1 MIDEIQKMEDNKTP
15 KGRIDLIG
23 CGRLGLR
30 VGINLMQVH
39 RGGPKVIGAF
49 DGQKIDGGDVIF
61 TMLGAENGQN
71 KTDFV
76 KKLCT
81 HDEKFREIKS
91 FPEYI
96 SEDNLDLIEG
106 DVVVIMVAGGNTIET
121 ASNIIKHAHKR
132 GAKTIGTA
140 GIFGFGDEN
149 IEVKDISEFDNT
161 NPAVEEL
168 RAQGITKDHLIVTTN
183 KFIRDNEPITPYT
196 LDEIAKVLTINALKQ
211 LRDKN
216 D

>member
-183 KFIRDNEPITPYT
+183 KFIRDNGPITPYT

>member
-39 RGGPKVIGAF
+39 RGGPKFIGAF

>member
-49 DGQKIDGGDVIF
+49 DGQKIDGRDVIF

>member
-1 MIDEIQKMEDNKTP
+1 
-15 KGRIDLIG
+15 
-23 CGRLGLR
+23 
-30 VGINLMQVH
+30 
-39 RGGPKVIGAF
+39 
-49 DGQKIDGGDVIF
+49 
-61 TMLGAENGQN
+61 MLGAENGQN

>member
-196 LDEIAKVLTINALKQ
+196 LD
-211 LRDKN
+211 
-216 D
+216 

>member
-1 MIDEIQKMEDNKTP
+1 MIDEIQKMEDPKTP
-15 KGRIDLIG
+15 KGRIVLIG

-196 LDEIAKVLTINALKQ
+196 LDEITINALKQ